1 MAPPGPPPRQSP
13 LGAFFAG
20 FGKFVAALTTLVNLV
35 VLLFFVGLL
44 LFFFTKF
51 GKTES
56 GLGERFLA
64 GKASS
69 SNKIAVI
76 RINGVLFEG
85 LNGYAFRQI
94 ETAAKDDQVKAI
106 VLRINSPGGTITAS
120 DHLHKQ
126 LNDLRNGTHPRYPGP
141 AKPIVVSMSSVAASG
156 GYYIAMIKST
166 NKQDPA
172 TVILAEPTTITGSIG
187 VYASFPNVAEWAKEN
202 GVTMNVIKAG
212 DLKAS
217 GSLFKVMSKEETA
230 VWQHLIDHAY
240 LRFLEVITRARGLS
254 TEKLQD
260 DLVIKETVPI
270 RQGARRKRQ
279 VVYKRY
285 RADGGIFTAEQA
297 VRYRLIDRIGYTS
310 DAIEQAAKEASL
322 GEDYRAVTYEPPPT
336 LLGSLLGVQSSKPTW
351 QFDATSL
358 SSATAP
364 RLWYL
369 APQHELAGMAAAL
382 GR

>member
-1 MAPPGPPPRQSP
+1 VG
-13 LGAFFAG
+13 LG
-20 FGKFVAALTTLVNLV
+20 KTVAALTTLVNLV

-44 LFFFTKF
+44 LFFFIKL

-56 GLGERFLA
+56 KLGERFHA
-64 GKASS
+64 GKVSS
-69 SNKIAVI
+69 SNKIAII
-76 RINGVLFEG
+76 RIEGVLFEG
-85 LNGYAFRQI
+85 LNGYAFQQI

-141 AKPIVVSMSSVAASG
+141 AKPIVISMSSVAASG

-166 NKQDPA
+166 NKRDPA
-172 TVILAEPTTITGSIG
+172 TIILAEPTTITGSIG
-187 VYASFPNVAEWAKEN
+187 VYASFPNVAEWAKDN

-217 GSLFKVMSKEETA
+217 GSLFKEMSKEETE
-230 VWQHLIDHAY
+230 VWQNMIDHAY
-240 LRFLEVITRARGLS
+240 LRFLKVITQARGLS
-254 TEKLQD
+254 AEALQD

-270 RQGARRKRQ
+270 RQGVKRSRR
-279 VVYKRY
+279 VSYTRY

-297 VRYRLIDRIGYTS
+297 VRYHLIDRIGYTS
-310 DAIEQAAKEASL
+310 DAIEEAAKEASL
-322 GEDYRAVTYEPPPT
+322 GEDFRAITYERPST
-336 LLGSLLGVQSSKPTW
+336 LLGSLLGVQSTKPAW
-351 QFDATSL
+351 QFDATNL
-358 SSATAP
+358 SSATTP
-364 RLWYL
+364 HLWYL
-369 APQHELAGMAAAL
+369 APQHGLAGMAAAL